1 MDGCTDRPTDP
12 SNVWWE
18 KQNVNQQVYDN
29 TERSNRRFTLPL
41 FKSSPSLIKFL
52 LTWLDSGETLL
63 RTMIAFSIHALVSH
77 RHSRHS
83 MEKLV
88 SPCRWWCSKTTV
100 LWLDYLMLLCQPVAA
115 VAPNLF
121 VFLLFSRYEIGNVP
135 NIWKRM
141 HHPSIQ
147 PTSQLHITKW
157 LYDDGLSFHFW
168 LSVSK
173 HQPNPTASI
182 SERNF
187 IQEFF
192 KWCYQRMPSFLFG
205 VKLNSRYCCRCL

>member
-1 MDGCTDRPTDP
+1 MDGCTDRPSDP

-29 TERSNRRFTLPL
+29 TERSNRIFTLPL

-100 LWLDYLMLLCQPVAA
+100 LWLDYLMLLCQPVAT
-115 VAPNLF
+115 NLF
-121 VFLLFSRYEIGNVP
+121 VLFFFCFFLDMKLGTFQIFENECT
-135 NIWKRM
+135 
-141 HHPSIQ
+141 IQ

-187 IQEFF
+187 IQKFF
-192 KWCYQRMPSFLFG
+192 KWCYQRMPSFLFC

>member
-1 MDGCTDRPTDP
+1 MANQRPVCMPITLASWWMDAPTDRPSDP

-77 RHSRHS
+77 RHSSHS

-121 VFLLFSRYEIGNVP
+121 VFFFCFFLDMKLGTFQIFGNECT
-135 NIWKRM
+135 I
-141 HHPSIQ
+141 HPSN
-147 PTSQLHITKW
+147 L
-157 LYDDGLSFHFW
+157 L
-168 LSVSK
+168 
-173 HQPNPTASI
+173 A
-182 SERNF
+182 NF
-187 IQEFF
+187 ILPNDYMMTVCHFISG
-192 KWCYQRMPSFLFG
+192 YH
-205 VKLNSRYCCRCL
+205 

>member
-1 MDGCTDRPTDP
+1 MRSFVSFFLGPLNCCNLVVNVYDMAPMANQRPVCMPITLASWWMDAPTDRPSDP

-63 RTMIAFSIHALVSH
+63 RTMITFSIHALVSH

-100 LWLDYLMLLCQPVAA
+100 LWLNYLMLLCQPVA
-115 VAPNLF
+115 PNLF
-121 VFLLFSRYEIGNVP
+121 VFFFFVFFLDMKLGTFQIFENECTI
-135 NIWKRM
+135 
-141 HHPSIQ
+141 HPS
-147 PTSQLHITKW
+147 
-157 LYDDGLSFHFW
+157 Y
-168 LSVSK
+168 
-173 HQPNPTASI
+173 
-182 SERNF
+182 
-187 IQEFF
+187 
-192 KWCYQRMPSFLFG
+192 
-205 VKLNSRYCCRCL
+205 